1 MKSPFKVSLKVL
13 NTKIWYLNIKNVLN
27 VFEWTGNV
35 PGMDLDLRL
44 KVLISVSYLGKVS
57 WQQIPNSPENS
68 PEVSRQGCKRSV
80 FPGIVM
86 GSLNHLLYG

>member
-1 MKSPFKVSLKVL
+1 MKSPLKSSMQRMRMNEGMNL
-13 NTKIWYLNIKNVLN
+13 SG
-27 VFEWTGNV
+27 EGNG

-44 KVLISVSYLGKVS
+44 TILISVSYLGKVS

-86 GSLNHLLYG
+86 GSLNHLLHG